1 MTMRRGSLQGPRR
14 LPLRRRIRGV
24 AAAPREAPNLQRAA
38 DMKATIYDL
47 VQGSRLRDVV
57 PPAYRDAVAKDARA
71 DGVYSV
77 LLFDHAE
84 RDVVPSPPVRKALR
98 RIEAVAPD
106 GIVAVGT
113 VFTEEALGLL
123 AEAGARVVAFR
134 TARWT
139 DESARARQL

>member
-1 MTMRRGSLQGPRR
+1 LQCG
-14 LPLRRRIRGV
+14 
-24 AAAPREAPNLQRAA
+24 AAV
-38 DMKATIYDL
+38 KATIYDL
-47 VQGSRLRDVV
+47 VLGARLRDVV
-57 PPAYRDAVAKDARA
+57 PPAYRDAVMADVRP

-84 RDVVPSPPVRKALR
+84 RDVVPSPPVHRALR
-98 RIEAVAPD
+98 RVKSAAAD

-113 VFTEEALGLL
+113 VFTQEALALL

-134 TARWT
+134 TAHWT

>member
-1 MTMRRGSLQGPRR
+1 
-14 LPLRRRIRGV
+14 
-24 AAAPREAPNLQRAA
+24 
-38 DMKATIYDL
+38 MKATIYDL
-47 VQGSRLRDVV
+47 VAGARLRDVV
-57 PPAYRDAVAKDARA
+57 PPAYRDAVAKDARP

-98 RIEAVAPD
+98 RLKEAAAD

-113 VFTEEALGLL
+113 VFTDEALALL
-123 AEAGARVVAFR
+123 AEAGARVVTFR

-139 DESARARQL
+139 DESARARQP